1 MKSNKNINKWL
12 LVALGVLAFVGFL
25 DAMYLT
31 LMHYSD
37 NTVACIITTG
47 CETVANSIYSAI
59 FGIPVAL
66 LGVLWYSTAIGLMT
80 AYYDTG
86 KAFFLKFFAG
96 FGTIAAMSSAFFIY
110 AQIVLLKSICFW
122 CMISAGISFTLFFA
136 GIYFVVRLAKNE
148 K

>member
-1 MKSNKNINKWL
+1 MKLNNKISPWL
-12 LVALGVLAFVGFL
+12 LLALGVLAFVGFL

-31 LMHYSD
+31 LMHYSN
-37 NTVACIITTG
+37 NTITCIVTTG
-47 CETVANSIYSAI
+47 CESVANSVYSVA

-80 AYYDTG
+80 AYYDTD
-86 KAFFLKFFAG
+86 KEFFLKACTGFSLLAALSSGFFV
-96 FGTIAAMSSAFFIY
+96 Y

-122 CMISAGISFTLFFA
+122 CMVSAGVSFTLFMA
-136 GIYFVVRLAKNE
+136 GIYFAVRLAKNE